1 MSSGRSPIS
10 SRKSVP
16 PSASSKRPWRR
27 LTAPVNAPFSCP
39 KSSLSIRLGGSAA
52 QFTRTS
58 ARDRRRLRSWTAR
71 PNSSLPVPVSPSSNT
86 AQLSGATCASRSR
99 ASRITELWPTIS
111 SKSWTVL
118 ISSLRQTLSAVNRW
132 LSCWISAMLARSAE
146 SCRLRCSAPQM
157 MPARS
162 RTRSCVGAGHSR
174 TRWRLPT
181 TSAQTCRSPMVTG
194 TASID
199 DMPLRRA
206 YSRSAS
212 ASIGRSSRRDTVTTS
227 RFMSRQ
233 VSHRQAAGS
242 TSTPSSSTPGRGPEC
257 DVSIVPFSLNPM
269 IVLRST
275 FSARHVCS
283 SASTSAGVRCSGSSD
298 ANRVDKLVNRRSN
311 PNPSSPVRAR

>member
-1 MSSGRSPIS
+1 MTRTSARRVRDDPTRSNSPSCSTRRSLPCISSGRSPIS

-58 ARDRRRLRSWTAR
+58 TRDRRRLRSCTAR
-71 PNSSLPVPVSPSSNT
+71 ANSSLPVPVSPSSRT
-86 AQLSGATCASRSR
+86 AQLSGATWASRSR
-99 ASRITELWPTIS
+99 ASRITALSPTIS
-111 SKSWTVL
+111 SKSWNVL
-118 ISSLRQTLSAVNRW
+118 MSSLRQTLSAVNRR

-146 SCRLRCSAPQM
+146 SWLLRCSAPQM

-162 RTRSCVGAGHSR
+162 RARSCMGACHSR
-174 TRWRLPT
+174 NRWTLPT
-181 TSAQTCRSPMVTG
+181 TSAPTFRSPIVTG

-227 RFMSRQ
+227 RFMSRP
-233 VSHRQAAGS
+233 VSHRQLAGS
-242 TSTPSSSTPGRGPEC
+242 TSTRGSSTPHRWHEC
-257 DVSIVPFSLNPM
+257 DV
-269 IVLRST
+269 
-275 FSARHVCS
+275 
-283 SASTSAGVRCSGSSD
+283 
-298 ANRVDKLVNRRSN
+298 
-311 PNPSSPVRAR
+311 